1 MKPTASQA
9 LRFFSSYGF
18 SCILFLLLLVLTFL
32 GTLYQVDNGV
42 YQAQQKYFSSF
53 FLVHHAF
60 GAVPIPLPGAYL
72 LMALLFVNLLLGGI
86 VRARKG
92 WSKMGILV
100 AHAGVLVLLAGSFI
114 TAEFGINGYLKLY
127 EGEESDTF
135 ASYTQWE
142 LAVSEAGRDG
152 AVTEYVLYEPR
163 LREATGPEG
172 ADFQFGDLPLVH
184 LWSYMPNAMPRQK
197 DAAPANI
204 PVIDGVAL
212 EKIPNGDR
220 ERSIPGVY
228 ARLNGESIDGGT
240 GIVWGAADRPLVLE
254 SGGRQ
259 LRIEL
264 RRRRWQLP
272 FAIALTDFT
281 RELYPGTQMPK
292 VFRSDVVKVT
302 DGARQDAVI
311 TMNVPLREQGY
322 TLYQSSWGP
331 ENAAPGEPL
340 YSVFAVVRNPAD
352 QFPLYACIVITAGL
366 AFHFLLKLLHYL
378 RQQSRL
384 ATQAAALLLAAGL
397 LFANT
402 AHAQPAPG
410 PREFEPNTLR
420 LLATLPVQDEGRVKP
435 LDTYAGIRL
444 LRFNGKRSTKNFAG
458 KRIGPTEWI
467 ADCLFR
473 PQIARH
479 YKTFLLQDSDVAV
492 AVGVEAQRKRD
503 RYSYAQLAPARRK
516 LIELA
521 RAYSEIPR
529 DKQTA
534 VQAQLINLAQNVV
547 EFELIC
553 NTLEFARN
561 KLAAPEN
568 PEANIVLG
576 GQAEVPLSEVLAKA
590 PALLDLVMK
599 NDGEPVEG
607 ADAVVAF
614 VRRARGRI
622 ASVNSLRLFPPTDAE
637 KKEWMT
643 VEDVADAAL
652 AAPGANF
659 ASTLNLFSALEKAAA
674 HVSDAGTFAEA
685 IKDFHKG
692 TVGLAKTRGEYG
704 KIPLEVTFHRL
715 KPFYYSLILFVF
727 SFMVMMVSWMAPRR
741 KPLYI
746 LGLLT
751 AIAPALLLAAGITM
765 RCVIRNRP
773 PVTTLYETILFATL
787 VAVVVALF
795 IEFANRH
802 RTTLTLA
809 SALGAM
815 GMFIAIKYELR
826 EGADTMPSM
835 IAVLDTNFWLAT
847 HVTTITMGYGAG
859 FLASALGHVFI
870 LAKILGIKRGD
881 REFYKHLSR
890 MIYGVL
896 CFSLLFAIVGT
907 VLGGI
912 WANESWGRFWGW
924 DPKEN
929 GALMIVLWQLAIV
942 HARLGGY
949 IRERGVA
956 MAAVFTGVI
965 VAFSWFG
972 VNLLGVGLHSY
983 GFTSGTFNVLLAFYA
998 IEGIVLLAG
1007 AATWAKDRPAIT
1019 SAEPVSSKRTP
1030 YGRSKASIP
1039 PQQTPPP

>member
-1 MKPTASQA
+1 MNSKARQTC
-9 LRFFSSYGF
+9 RFLSSYGF
-18 SCILFLLLLVLTFL
+18 SCILFLLLLVLTYL
-32 GTLYQVDNGV
+32 GTLYQVDHGL

-53 FLVHHAF
+53 FLIHYAF
-60 GAVPIPLPGAYL
+60 GVVPVLLPGAYL

-86 VRARKG
+86 ARARKG
-92 WSKMGILV
+92 WSKLGILV

-114 TAEFGINGYLKLY
+114 TAEFGLNGYLKLY

-135 ASYTQWE
+135 VSYSEWE
-142 LAVSEAGRDG
+142 LAVSEAGGEG
-152 AVTEYVLYEPR
+152 AVTEYVIHEPR
-163 LREATGPEG
+163 LHAASGPEG
-172 ADFQFGDLPLVH
+172 ANFQFGELPFRVH
-184 LWSYMPNAMPRQK
+184 LWSYMANAMPRQAA
-197 DAAPANI
+197 AAPANA
-204 PVIDGVAL
+204 PAIDGFAL
-212 EKIPNGDR
+212 ERMPNGDR
-220 ERSIPGVY
+220 ERSVPGVY
-228 ARLNGESIDGGT
+228 ARLEGDGVDADA
-240 GIVWGAADRPLVLE
+240 GIVWGASELPLVLE
-254 SGGRQ
+254 GGGRRVQ
-259 LRIEL
+259 VEL

-272 FAIALTDFT
+272 FAVELTEFT

-292 VFRSDVVKVT
+292 VFRSDIVKLE

-331 ENAAPGEPL
+331 ENAGPGERL

-352 QFPLYACIVITAGL
+352 QFPLYACVVITAGL
-366 AFHFLLKLLHYL
+366 AFHFLLKLLRYL
-378 RQQSRL
+378 RQQSRI
-384 ATQAAALLLAAGL
+384 AAQGAALLLAAGL

-402 AHAQPAPG
+402 ADAQAAVDH
-410 PREFEPNTLR
+410 RQFDSQTLR

-444 LRFNGKRSTKNFAG
+444 LRFNGKRSTKNFEG
-458 KRIGPTEWI
+458 DRIGPTQWL

-473 PQIARH
+473 PELARH

-492 AVGVEAQRKRD
+492 AIGMPAERKRD
-503 RYSYAQLAPARRK
+503 RYSYAQIEPAREK

-521 RAYSEIPR
+521 RGYSGIPR
-529 DKQTA
+529 EQRTN
-534 VQAQLINLAQNVV
+534 VQAQLINLAHNVI

-553 NTLEFARN
+553 SSFEFARGP
-561 KLAAPEN
+561 LEVPADSQVSA
-568 PEANIVLG
+568 VLG
-576 GQAEVPLSEVLAKA
+576 GRQEVALSAVLAKA
-590 PALLDLVMK
+590 PELLDLVMK
-599 NDGEPVEG
+599 NGDQPAGGP
-607 ADAVVAF
+607 DAAVGF
-614 VRRARGRI
+614 VRSARARVMSAG
-622 ASVNSLRLFPPTDAE
+622 SLRLFPPADTDDR
-637 KKEWMT
+637 EWLT
-643 VEDVADAAL
+643 VEDVADAAF
-652 AAPGANF
+652 APPGKDF
-659 ASTLNLFSALEKAAA
+659 GRTLDLFSKIETAAA
-674 HVSDAGTFAEA
+674 HVDDPDTFAGA
-685 IKDFHKG
+685 IKDFHAG
-692 TVGLAKTRGEYG
+692 VVGLAKTRGDYG

-715 KPFYYSLILFVF
+715 KPFYYSLVLFVL
-727 SFMVMMVSWMAPRR
+727 SFVVVMLSWMAPRR
-741 KPLYI
+741 KPLYV
-746 LGLLT
+746 LGFLT
-751 AIAPALLLAAGITM
+751 ALAPTLLLAAGIAM
-765 RCVIRNRP
+765 RCVIRGRP

-802 RTTLTLA
+802 KTMLTLG
-809 SALGAM
+809 SALGAL

-870 LAKILGIKRGD
+870 LAKVLGIKRGD
-881 REFYKHLSR
+881 RAFYRHLSR

-949 IRERGVA
+949 IREHGVA
-956 MAAVFTGVI
+956 LAAVFTGVI

-983 GFTSGTFNVLLAFYA
+983 GFTSGTFNALLTFYA
-998 IEGIVLLAG
+998 VEGIVLLAG
-1007 AATWAKDRPAIT
+1007 AATWVKDGAGGKAK
-1019 SAEPVSSKRTP
+1019 VSEEKHLEEV
-1030 YGRSKASIP
+1030 
-1039 PQQTPPP
+1039 